1 MGTGAGAIEIDKN
14 IASGRDVGQSS
25 FDPGADTAGLDVD
38 FNATY
43 RAAMLQEVR
52 SYLESI
58 GVPETGGDGWTDT
71 DWATLGGIS
80 NTNAFDLVLAA
91 DWLFTS
97 LARQL
102 RVRKALIQAP
112 VLWELRKFNPL
123 DIVADTAV
131 KARNHCVQQGII
143 NGSVLD
149 GERDLESVWTQ
160 LNEDSIYN
168 IKSVAYLTI
177 YNAHQI
183 NSPRP
188 GLNTSEGDSERIL
201 SRYNGPPVTNE
212 GEPNLPALQYG
223 RELVG
228 LYRVLEKYYRL
239 SRNG

>member
-1 MGTGAGAIEIDKN
+1 MPGDWAFDQIATVTVGTGAGAIEIDKN

-80 NTNAFDLVLAA
+80 NTNAFDLVLSA

-123 DIVADTAV
+123 DVVADTAV
-131 KARNHCVQQGII
+131 KTGVDDDCSTGWAQIFAWVAIDARNHCVEQGII
-143 NGSVLD
+143 NGSILD
-149 GERDLESVWTQ
+149 DPRDKPSVWTQ
-160 LNEDSIYN
+160 LNEDPIYN
-168 IKSVAYLTI
+168 IKSAAYLTI
-177 YNAHQI
+177 FNAHPDQ
-183 NSPRP
+183 
-188 GLNTSEGDSERIL
+188 
-201 SRYNGPPVTNE
+201 
-212 GEPNLPALQYG
+212 PAAAG
-223 RELVG
+223 AEH
-228 LYRVLEKYYRL
+228 E
-239 SRNG
+239 